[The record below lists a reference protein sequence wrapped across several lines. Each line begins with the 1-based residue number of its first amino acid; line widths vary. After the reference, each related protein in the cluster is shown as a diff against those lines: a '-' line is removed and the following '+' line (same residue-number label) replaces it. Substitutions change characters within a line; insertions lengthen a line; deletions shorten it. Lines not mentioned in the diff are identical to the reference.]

1 MPHPIWRSKA
11 GSHEPDPPAGVIYL
25 FIFLPR
31 PGLRVDLAGP
41 LTAISFIT
49 EIRGT
54 VFYEGRKVGRVV
66 FL

>member
-11 GSHEPDPPAGVIYL
+11 GAMNLIRQGGNL
-25 FIFLPR
+25 FIYSVAC
-31 PGLRVDLAGP
+31 VDLAGP
-41 LTAISFIT
+41 LTAVSFIT